1 MFDLCWYPW
10 RLHELTMPLSLDS
23 WKCWG
28 QSNLFVCCFFPLIN
42 TAADFKRVFCPHGWG
57 RFSEHLQYVLSLW
70 LRSVAA
76 VSSVINGVSIAVW
89 SCFSTSGTMQFAA
102 VAKIKSLNYT
112 NISYRNMS
120 TILSSLRAGWWI
132 RTIHFNIN
140 IKLIIIELIKI
151 NKMSF

>member
-1 MFDLCWYPW
+1 MFVLCWYPW

-23 WKCWG
+23 KCWG
-28 QSNLFVCCFFPLIN
+28 QSTLFVCCFFPPIN

-70 LRSVAA
+70 LLQRSP
-76 VSSVINGVSIAVW
+76 VW
-89 SCFSTSGTMQFAA
+89 SVDWALQFGAA
-102 VAKIKSLNYT
+102 LVPQGQCSLLQWQKIKSLNYT

-120 TILSSLRAGWWI
+120 AILSSLRAGWWI

-140 IKLIIIELIKI
+140 TKLIIIELIQI
-151 NKMSF
+151 NKTSF